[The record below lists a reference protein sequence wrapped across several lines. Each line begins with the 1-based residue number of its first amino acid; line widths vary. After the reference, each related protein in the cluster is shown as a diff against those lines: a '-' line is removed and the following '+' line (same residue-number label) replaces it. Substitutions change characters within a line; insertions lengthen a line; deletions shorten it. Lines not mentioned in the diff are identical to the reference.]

1 MKKLLLFFLLIIMS
15 NFTFSQG
22 ITINRS
28 IVEPGPYKVGDVI
41 TIKYTVNSGTE
52 TPRYVWLRY
61 QYNNKILTPVANSTI
76 YSQGNS
82 VQTFSTEW
90 NNFRFTP
97 AASKPATSLFEQY
110 QTTPW
115 GYTSNPDW
123 NVGQLTIQRTD
134 NKIDGDFVTQKFTI
148 RDNISYNDIHQLSIA
163 YAINATSQNIS
174 PVTTSGTAV
183 SLGTV
188 TGGSSS
194 FRVKVAFP
202 NGYTNII
209 HHNAQI
215 MRLKN
220 DNSGDIDWSQP
231 PIAQLP
237 LDAQGEAVFTTQVK
251 IGDQVGV
258 FISPATQRPFMNDIV
273 TVSDAYRAFLGHSQT
288 DIAGTPNFFTYP
300 TLERNVG
307 NITIGDN
314 VFNESDSY
322 YMFAHLM
329 GINVST
335 NALIPTS
342 TATTVRWN
350 SGLLEQTW
358 LNGTPRH
365 RVVVNSNNQVVN
377 MVYAWGG
384 DLNWSHST
392 DPAFVAQTIGS
403 NARTST
409 PKYLGSYTAR
419 ELENVNLGVSSKLEG
434 GKVILTTTLTKQ
446 ELAGLQII
454 LKYDNTKLK
463 LDNVIFDTGNTI
475 TNFYNDFESRL
486 SFGSIDQLKTARIKT
501 GTPYKLVFTPLVNLT
516 STTGLF
522 MFELTDAVDKSG
534 NKVNLII
541 E

>member
-1 MKKLLLFFLLIIMS
+1 MKKLLLLLSFIFMS
-15 NFTFSQG
+15 NFAFSQG
-22 ITINRS
+22 ITINQS

-41 TIKYTVNSGTE
+41 TIKYNINSGTQ
-52 TPRYVWLRY
+52 TPRYLWLRY

-90 NNFRFTP
+90 VNFKFTP
-97 AASKPATSLFEQY
+97 SNTKPATSLYEQY

-115 GYTSNPDW
+115 NYAANADW

-134 NKIDGDFVTQKFTI
+134 AKIDGDFVSQKFTI
-148 RDNISYNDIHQLSIA
+148 KDNIAYNDIHQLSIG
-163 YAINATSQNIS
+163 YAINASSQNIS
-174 PVTTSGTAV
+174 SVTTTGTPI

-194 FRVKVAFP
+194 FKVKVAFP
-202 NGYTNII
+202 TGYTNII
-209 HHNAQI
+209 HHTAQI

-220 DNSGDIDWSQP
+220 DNSGDIDWSQQ

-237 LDAQGEAVFTTQVK
+237 LDATGEATFTTQVK
-251 IGDQVGV
+251 IGDEVGV
-258 FISPATQRPFMNDIV
+258 FISPASQKPFMNDIV

-288 DIAGTPNFFTYP
+288 DIAGTANFFTYP

-342 TATTVRWN
+342 TATTIRWN

-358 LNGTPRH
+358 LNGTPKNK
-365 RVVVNSNNQVVN
+365 VSVTSNNQTVN

-392 DPAFVAQTIGS
+392 DTAVVAQTLAG
-403 NARTST
+403 NRTST
-409 PKYLGSYTAR
+409 PKYLGSYSSR
-419 ELENVNLGVSSKLEG
+419 ELEDVNLGVSSKLEG

-454 LKYDNTKLK
+454 MKYDNTKLK
-463 LDNVIFDTGNTI
+463 LDNIIFDTGNTI

-522 MFELTDAVDKSG
+522 MFELADAVDKSG

-541 E
+541 Q

>member
-1 MKKLLLFFLLIIMS
+1 MKKLLILLSFIFMS

-22 ITINRS
+22 ITINQT
-28 IVEPGPYKVGDVI
+28 IVEPGPYRVGDVI
-41 TIKYTVNSGTE
+41 TIKYNINSGTQ
-52 TPRYVWLRY
+52 TPRYLWLRY
-61 QYNNKILTPVANSTI
+61 QYNNKVLLPVPNSTI

-97 AASKPATSLFEQY
+97 AASKPATSLYEQY

-115 GYTSNPDW
+115 GYASNPDW

-134 NKIDGDFVTQKFTI
+134 NKIDGDFVSPKFTI
-148 RDNISYNDIHQLSIA
+148 RDNITYNDIHQLSIA

-174 PVTTSGTAV
+174 PITTSGTAI

-194 FRVKVAFP
+194 FKVKVAFP
-202 NGYTNII
+202 AGYTNII

-220 DNSGDIDWSQP
+220 DNSGDIDWSQQ

-251 IGDQVGV
+251 IGDEVGV
-258 FISPATQRPFMNDIV
+258 FISPASQKPFMNDIV
-273 TVSDAYRAFLGHSQT
+273 TISDAYKAFLGHSQT
-288 DIAGTPNFFTYP
+288 DISGNPNFFTYP
-300 TLERNVG
+300 NLEKNVG

-314 VFNESDSY
+314 TFNESDSY

-329 GINVST
+329 GIDVST
-335 NALIPTS
+335 LALIPTS
-342 TATTVRWN
+342 TSTTIKWN
-350 SGLLEQTW
+350 SGLLNQNW
-358 LNGTPRH
+358 MNGTPTH
-365 RVVVNSNNQVVN
+365 KVVVNSNNQVVN

-392 DPAFVAQTIGS
+392 DPAVITASLAG
-403 NARTST
+403 NRTSS
-409 PKYLGSYTAR
+409 YVGSYSSR
-419 ELENVNLGVSSKLEG
+419 VLEDVKLSVSSKLEG
-434 GKVILTTTLTKQ
+434 GKAVLTTNLTRE

-486 SFGSIDQLKTARIKT
+486 SFGSIDQLKTARIKV

-522 MFELTDAVDKSG
+522 MFELVDAVDKSG
-534 NKVNLII
+534 NKINLII

>member
-41 TIKYTVNSGTE
+41 TIKYTINSGTE

-97 AASKPATSLFEQY
+97 AASKPATSLYEQY

-115 GYTSNPDW
+115 GYAANADY

-134 NKIDGDFVTQKFTI
+134 NKIDGDFVSQKFTI

-194 FRVKVAFP
+194 FKVKVAFP
-202 NGYTNII
+202 TGYTNIV

-215 MRLKN
+215 MKLKQ
-220 DNSGDIDWSQP
+220 DGTIDFSQQ

-237 LDAQGEAVFTTQVK
+237 LDATGEAVFTTQVK
-251 IGDQVGV
+251 IGDEVGV
-258 FISPATQRPFMNDIV
+258 YISPASQKPFMNDIV
-273 TVSDAYRAFLGHSQT
+273 TISDAYKAFLGHSQT
-288 DIAGTPNFFTYP
+288 DISGAPNFFTYP
-300 TLERNVG
+300 NLEKVVG
-307 NITIGDN
+307 NVTIGDN
-314 VFNESDSY
+314 IFNESDSY
-322 YMFAHLM
+322 FIFAHLM

-335 NALIPTS
+335 LASIPTS
-342 TATTVRWN
+342 TATSVKWY

-358 LNGTPRH
+358 LNGTPKNK
-365 RVVVNSNNQVVN
+365 VTVTSNNQTVN

-384 DLNWSHST
+384 DLNWTHST
-392 DPAFVAQTIGS
+392 DPAVVSAALAG
-403 NARTST
+403 NRTST
-409 PKYLGSYTAR
+409 TNYLGSYSSR
-419 ELENVNLGVSSKLEG
+419 VLEDVNLGVSSKLEG

>member
-28 IVEPGPYKVGDVI
+28 IVEPGPYRVGDVI

-97 AASKPATSLFEQY
+97 AASKPATSLYEQY

-115 GYTSNPDW
+115 GYAANPDW

-134 NKIDGDFVTQKFTI
+134 NKIDGDFVSQKFTI
-148 RDNISYNDIHQLSIA
+148 RDNISYNDIHQLSIG

-194 FRVKVAFP
+194 FKVKVAFP

-209 HHNAQI
+209 HHNVQI

-251 IGDQVGV
+251 IGDEVGV
-258 FISPATQRPFMNDIV
+258 FISPANQKPFMNDIV
-273 TVSDAYRAFLGHSQT
+273 TVSDAYRSFLGHSQT
-288 DIAGTPNFFTYP
+288 DIGGTPNFFTYP
-300 TLERNVG
+300 ALERNVG
-307 NITIGDN
+307 NVTIGDN

-342 TATTVRWN
+342 TSTTIKWN
-350 SGLLEQTW
+350 SGLLEQSW
-358 LNGTPRH
+358 LNGTPKH
-365 RVVVNSNNQVVN
+365 RVLVTSNNQTVN

-392 DPAFVAQTIGS
+392 DPAFVAQTIAS
-403 NARTST
+403 NARTSN
-409 PKYLGSYTAR
+409 PKYLGSYSSR
-419 ELENVNLGVSSKLEG
+419 VLEDVNLGVSSKLEG

-463 LDNVIFDTGNTI
+463 LDNVVFDTGNTI

-501 GTPYKLVFTPLVNLT
+501 GTPYRLVFTPLVNLT

-522 MFELTDAVDKSG
+522 MFELADAVDKSG

>member
-1 MKKLLLFFLLIIMS
+1 MS
-15 NFTFSQG
+15 NFAFSQG
-22 ITINRS
+22 ITINQS

-41 TIKYTVNSGTE
+41 TIKYNINSGTQ
-52 TPRYVWLRY
+52 TPRYLWLRY

-90 NNFRFTP
+90 VNFKFTP
-97 AASKPATSLFEQY
+97 SNTKPATSLYEQY

-115 GYTSNPDW
+115 NYAANPDW

-134 NKIDGDFVTQKFTI
+134 AKIDGDFVSQKFTI
-148 RDNISYNDIHQLSIA
+148 KDNIAYSDIHQLSIG
-163 YAINATSQNIS
+163 YAINASSQNIS
-174 PVTTSGTAV
+174 SFTTTGTPI

-194 FRVKVAFP
+194 FKVKVAFP
-202 NGYTNII
+202 TGYTNII

-215 MRLKN
+215 MRLKT
-220 DNSGDIDWSQP
+220 DGSGDIDFSQQL
-231 PIAQLP
+231 IAQLP
-237 LDAQGEAVFTTQVK
+237 LDATGEATFTTQVK
-251 IGDQVGV
+251 IGDEIGV
-258 FISPATQRPFMNDIV
+258 YISPASQKSFMNDIV

-288 DIAGTPNFFTYP
+288 DISGTPNFFTYP

-342 TATTVRWN
+342 TATSVRWY

-358 LNGTPRH
+358 LNGTPKNK
-365 RVVVNSNNQVVN
+365 VSVTSNNQIVN

-392 DPAFVAQTIGS
+392 DPAVVAQTLAG
-403 NARTST
+403 NRTST
-409 PKYLGSYTAR
+409 PKYLGSYSSR
-419 ELENVNLGVSSKLEG
+419 ELEDVNLGVSSKLEG
-434 GKVILTTTLTKQ
+434 NKVILTTTLTKQ

-454 LKYDNTKLK
+454 MKYDNTKLK

-522 MFELTDAVDKSG
+522 MFELADAVDKSG

-541 E
+541 Q

>member
-1 MKKLLLFFLLIIMS
+1 MKKLLLLLSIIFMS
-15 NFTFSQG
+15 NFAFSQG
-22 ITINRS
+22 ITINRT

-41 TIKYTVNSGTE
+41 TIKYTLNSGTE

-97 AASKPATSLFEQY
+97 AASKPATSLYEQY

-115 GYTSNPDW
+115 GYAANADY

-134 NKIDGDFVTQKFTI
+134 NKIDGDFVSQKFTI

-174 PVTTSGTAV
+174 PVTTSGTPM

-194 FRVKVAFP
+194 FKVKVAFP
-202 NGYTNII
+202 TGYTNIV

-215 MRLKN
+215 MKLKQ
-220 DNSGDIDWSQP
+220 DGTIDFSQQ

-237 LDAQGEAVFTTQVK
+237 LDATGEAVFTTQVK
-251 IGDQVGV
+251 IGDEVGV
-258 FISPATQRPFMNDIV
+258 YISPASQKPFMNDIV
-273 TVSDAYRAFLGHSQT
+273 TISDAYKAFLGHSQT
-288 DIAGTPNFFTYP
+288 DIAGAPNFFTYP
-300 TLERNVG
+300 NLEKVVG
-307 NITIGDN
+307 NVTIGDN
-314 VFNESDSY
+314 IFNESDSY
-322 YMFAHLM
+322 FIFAHLM

-335 NALIPTS
+335 LASIPTS
-342 TATTVRWN
+342 TATSVKWY

-358 LNGTPRH
+358 LNGTPKNK
-365 RVVVNSNNQVVN
+365 VTVTSNNQTVN

-384 DLNWSHST
+384 DLNWTHST
-392 DPAFVAQTIGS
+392 DPAVVSAALAG
-403 NARTST
+403 NRTST
-409 PKYLGSYTAR
+409 TNYLGSYSSR
-419 ELENVNLGVSSKLEG
+419 VLEDVNLGVSSKLEG

>member
-97 AASKPATSLFEQY
+97 AASKPATSLYEQY

-115 GYTSNPDW
+115 GYAANADY

-194 FRVKVAFP
+194 FKVKVAFP
-202 NGYTNII
+202 TGYTNIV

-215 MRLKN
+215 MKLKQ
-220 DNSGDIDWSQP
+220 DGTIDFSQQ

-237 LDAQGEAVFTTQVK
+237 LDATGEAVFTTQVK
-251 IGDQVGV
+251 IGDEVGV
-258 FISPATQRPFMNDIV
+258 YISPASQKPFMNDIV
-273 TVSDAYRAFLGHSQT
+273 TISDAYKAFLGHSQT
-288 DIAGTPNFFTYP
+288 DIAGVPNFFTYSN
-300 TLERNVG
+300 LEKMVG
-307 NITIGDN
+307 NVTKNDE

-335 NALIPTS
+335 LASIPTS
-342 TATTVRWN
+342 TATSVRWN

-358 LNGTPRH
+358 LNGTPKNK
-365 RVVVNSNNQVVN
+365 VTVTSNNQIVN

-392 DPAFVAQTIGS
+392 DPAVISATLAG
-403 NARTST
+403 NRTST
-409 PKYLGSYTAR
+409 TNYLGSYSSR
-419 ELENVNLGVSSKLEG
+419 VLEDVNLGVSSKLEG